1 LNDYIRLNYQSSY
14 FMYRSFILSF
24 SLLLIFGCSNDQN
37 KLNNKKNDKEKLHQL
52 MEQKLKLNKK
62 NYSIRIGE
70 KVKIYYSTNSCCPF
84 CAPRLNQ
91 LTSIRYIGH
100 KMEINPCEKCEGNN
114 VLSSINFVGL
124 KKGIDTV
131 FAQTISPHDTCDSI
145 KDLKDFD
152 IHIIRV
158 N

>member
-1 LNDYIRLNYQSSY
+1 
-14 FMYRSFILSF
+14 MTT
-24 SLLLIFGCSNDQN
+24 G
-37 KLNNKKNDKEKLHQL
+37 KNDSDEALEL
-52 MEQKLKLNKK
+52 MKQKLKLNKK

-100 KMEINPCEKCEGNN
+100 KMEINPCEECDGSN
-114 VLSSINFVGL
+114 VLSSINFKGV
-124 KKGIDTV
+124 KKGIDTI
-131 FAQTISPHDTCDSI
+131 FTQIITPHQKCDSI
-145 KDLKDFD
+145 TDLKDFS